1 MANLQCIVDTA
12 VVEEGT
18 KKWFVSY
25 FHSWFV
31 GNIYFFTPS
40 LTLKLLVVENIVEVK
55 KSLLPGLFWT
65 IKDVPN
71 LPQRRDGFDK
81 TISMLCFFLY
91 LSSNCQPLM
100 LSRKIL
106 PT

>member
-40 LTLKLLVVENIVEVK
+40 LTLKLLVVEDIVEVK
-55 KSLLPGLFWT
+55 KSLLPGFFWP

-71 LPQRRDGFDK
+71 LPEKEFDQ
-81 TISMLCFFLY
+81 ISSMLCFSFCICQAT
-91 LSSNCQPLM
+91 SNL
-100 LSRKIL
+100 
-106 PT
+106 